1 MSSPEQHT
9 PRSKVV
15 ARSRVDMGFTLTT
28 TKKGRK
34 TQLTDSSDY
43 TPTRGVSEITEILR
57 LGASLDTDDKEN
69 SSEEAGG
76 LFSMVGKSVYGF
88 QKRAA
93 RGRGAGANR
102 GARGASARGRGARGG
117 KAAGS
122 TPSATPKRARL
133 SKSGTT
139 RKANTDN
146 RDNDDEDDDEEEDD
160 YENENE
166 AHGHKGNGPSTDAV
180 DSGNEDGED
189 DPSQLYG
196 LDDAVEDDFAHGN
209 VPAYER
215 YFQDLHS
222 TKGAKTSDNTLSK
235 LPHLSQAECRAIL
248 AKTPVKHKEEMELLE
263 GMHRQLFH
271 QWRFELDCDFNLV
284 FYGYGSKRRLLNSF
298 ATQMTADAPIVIVNG
313 FFPAL
318 NLKQSLEKIVTQVLR
333 LSDTTGS
340 IADLASLV
348 HGYFSSD
355 VRDVDSMTL
364 VVHNI
369 DGPCLRKHQASLAVL
384 ASCTNIRLLASIDH
398 IEAPLIWDSST
409 VTRFNWAWHDL
420 TTFEPYTVE
429 TSYENFSADTTEI
442 GPRGVL
448 HVLAS
453 LTENAKSIFK
463 ILAEFQ
469 ITESVMD
476 SGDGGGASSS
486 GAQKNT
492 GSKIPEMPYT
502 SYFAACRDQF
512 LVSNDMTF
520 RSQLTEFRDH
530 KVIQSRHASDGT
542 EFVHIPLDE
551 ATLGTI
557 LESMD

>member
-1 MSSPEQHT
+1 MDTPEQRT
-9 PRSKVV
+9 PRSTIK

-34 TQLTDSSDY
+34 TQLTDNTNY

-88 QKRAA
+88 QKRPT
-93 RGRGAGANR
+93 RGRGAGASR
-102 GARGASARGRGARGG
+102 GTTRGASARGRGARGG
-117 KAAGS
+117 RSSSSNPA
-122 TPSATPKRARL
+122 ATPKRARL
-133 SKSGTT
+133 SKADTA
-139 RKANTDN
+139 RQDN
-146 RDNDDEDDDEEEDD
+146 LDYEDEEDEDED
-160 YENENE
+160 ENE
-166 AHGHKGNGPSTDAV
+166 AHSQTENRKHADAV
-180 DSGNEDGED
+180 DSGNEDGEE
-189 DPSQLYG
+189 DPPHLYG
-196 LDDAVEDDFAHGN
+196 LEDAVEDDFAHGG
-209 VPAYER
+209 PAYER

-222 TKGAKTSDNTLSK
+222 TKGSKTSDNTLSK
-235 LPHLSQAECRAIL
+235 LPHLSQAECRTIL
-248 AKTPVKHKEEMELLE
+248 AKTPAKHKEEMELLE

-271 QWRFELDCDFNLV
+271 QWWFELDCGFNLV

-298 ATQMTADAPIVIVNG
+298 ATQMAADAPVVIING

-318 NLKQSLEKIVTQVLR
+318 NLKHSLEKIVTQVIGLG
-333 LSDTTGS
+333 DTTGS
-340 IADLASLV
+340 VADLASLIY
-348 HGYFSSD
+348 GYFSSSG
-355 VRDVDSMTL
+355 RSVDSMTL

-384 ASCTNIRLLASIDH
+384 SSCTSIRLLASIDH

-420 TTFEPYTVE
+420 TTFESYTVE

-453 LTENAKSIFK
+453 LTENAKSIFR

-469 ITESVMD
+469 IAESVMD
-476 SGDGGGASSS
+476 SAPS
-486 GAQKNT
+486 GAQKST
-492 GSKIPEMPYT
+492 GPRIPEMPYN

-530 KVIQSRHASDGT
+530 KVIQSRHAPDGT
-542 EFVHIPLDE
+542 EFVHIPLDGT
-551 ATLGTI
+551 TLGTI